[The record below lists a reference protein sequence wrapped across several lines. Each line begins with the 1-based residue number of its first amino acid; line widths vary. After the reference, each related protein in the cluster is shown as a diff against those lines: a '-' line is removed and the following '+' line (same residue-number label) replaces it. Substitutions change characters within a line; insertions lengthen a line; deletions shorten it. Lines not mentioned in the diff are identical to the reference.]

1 MSKVTS
7 KLQVTLPKVIAA
19 AHNIR
24 PGSEIHFE
32 SGIDCIRIVVGG
44 TRSELPINEKL
55 RLLTEANTRQ
65 RERNKQHRASRKQ
78 RIEIANS
85 EKILTTVAQLID
97 TNILINRVD
106 PRFPEKQE
114 IVTKLL
120 EKTVQNGEPDSTSG
134 NRIICCGY

>member
-55 RLLTEANTRQ
+55 RLLTEAKTRQ
-65 RERNKQHRASRKQ
+65 RERNKQHRAPSKPARRGWK
-78 RIEIANS
+78 REDLYHRGA
-85 EKILTTVAQLID
+85 AD
-97 TNILINRVD
+97 RH
-106 PRFPEKQE
+106 
-114 IVTKLL
+114 
-120 EKTVQNGEPDSTSG
+120 
-134 NRIICCGY
+134 

>member
-44 TRSELPINEKL
+44 TRSELPVKEKL
-55 RLLTEANTRQ
+55 RLLTEARIRQ
-65 RERNKQHRASRKQ
+65 LNRNKRYQARNEPSRRGWKRDDLYHRGAADRH
-78 RIEIANS
+78 
-85 EKILTTVAQLID
+85 
-97 TNILINRVD
+97 
-106 PRFPEKQE
+106 
-114 IVTKLL
+114 
-120 EKTVQNGEPDSTSG
+120 
-134 NRIICCGY
+134 